1 MENWKRVEDPREF
14 HFIFMILYSYINLH
28 IAIYGGILRYPS
40 TEHVLLPSLHSL
52 LIIYDH
58 PQSHLWRRR
67 ATWHRTAT
75 LATNYTTFIVSI
87 FCAPAL
93 KLPIKI
99 QFLFGAIFYTINYS
113 SGILVSFVDTPWVKF
128 FISCAGAFIAGL
140 SGGPLW
146 VSQGRFI
153 HLSCV
158 KNN

>member
-1 MENWKRVEDPREF
+1 MENWKCVEDPQEF

-28 IAIYGGILRYPS
+28 IAIDGGILRYPS

-75 LATNYTTFIVSI
+75 LATNYTTFIIST

-99 QFLFGAIFYTINYS
+99 QFLFGAVFYTIDYS
-113 SGILVSFVDTPWVKF
+113 FPSYFASSSSPTSTIPNKSHSTHNRWCKTSPIKALPSNLKD
-128 FISCAGAFIAGL
+128 IAL
-140 SGGPLW
+140 
-146 VSQGRFI
+146 
-153 HLSCV
+153 
-158 KNN
+158 